1 VITVLQDLFD
11 TLNFF
16 GYILLLRLLYYI
28 YLRAFRGENTDVE
41 RTRGLSQLSGRVTA
55 VTPRVTGQAVI
66 GNCAPPLTG
75 LMVGAAFILF

>member
-1 VITVLQDLFD
+1 MITVLQDLFD

-41 RTRGLSQLSGRVTA
+41 RTRGLSQVSGRVTA

-66 GNCAPPLTG
+66 GNCAPPLS
-75 LMVGAAFILF
+75 LILRS